1 MITVQ
6 LIIII
11 LLFLITFVNKII
23 TKHYFLF
30 NWYCKNYFN
39 LKKRLTQNELKY
51 IFNIFNHSPIELL
64 NKTMDNKR
72 LSFITY
78 SHIISKNNK
87 TNIQSGRFSIGSI
100 LFPDLAFTYALDIL
114 KERSIILPKFLLT
127 KKYKFGGLGWD
138 FNKDY
143 FKIYFRCLH
152 RNFLNTHK
160 DIIQNIN
167 DKRIER
173 ILKEYKTKKYWK
185 EGILSFTYKNN
196 KLIERKIYVYPK
208 YMKNKYVTYMLSDKR
223 GLIKQTDIHK
233 YEGKNL
239 YEKELINSYEKIN
252 IKLDTIS
259 KDKDS
264 TIFYFPK

>member
-1 MITVQ
+1 
-6 LIIII
+6 
-11 LLFLITFVNKII
+11 
-23 TKHYFLF
+23 
-30 NWYCKNYFN
+30 
-39 LKKRLTQNELKY
+39 
-51 IFNIFNHSPIELL
+51 
-64 NKTMDNKR
+64 
-72 LSFITY
+72 
-78 SHIISKNNK
+78 
-87 TNIQSGRFSIGSI
+87 
-100 LFPDLAFTYALDIL
+100 
-114 KERSIILPKFLLT
+114 
-127 KKYKFGGLGWD
+127 
-138 FNKDY
+138 
-143 FKIYFRCLH
+143 
-152 RNFLNTHK
+152 
-160 DIIQNIN
+160 
-167 DKRIER
+167 RIER